1 MSTELSKDVAHRLR
15 TVAKRIGG
23 LDALAVLTETPRR
36 TLGNYLAGRNEP
48 KLAFLAAVSSKTG
61 TSLDWLVSGDEP
73 KTGAQTAAQAID
85 EELMGRVAD
94 AVSRL
99 YRDERVHLAPIDL
112 GRISGRKYSE
122 ICSATDDPAE
132 RLAMIKLV
140 VTQLRADIRAAAAEP
155 GTGKASA

>member
-1 MSTELSKDVAHRLR
+1 M
-15 TVAKRIGG
+15 
-23 LDALAVLTETPRR
+23 P
-36 TLGNYLAGRNEP
+36 
-48 KLAFLAAVSSKTG
+48 
-61 TSLDWLVSGDEP
+61 
-73 KTGAQTAAQAID
+73 AAQAFD
-85 EELMGRVAD
+85 EELMGRVTD

-99 YRDERVHLAPIDL
+99 YREERVHLAPIDL